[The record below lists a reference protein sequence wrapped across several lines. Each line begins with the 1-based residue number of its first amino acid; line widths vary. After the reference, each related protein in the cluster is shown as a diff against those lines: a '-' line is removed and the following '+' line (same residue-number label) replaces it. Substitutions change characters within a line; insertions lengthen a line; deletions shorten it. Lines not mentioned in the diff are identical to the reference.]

1 MRVMRCDIF
10 FSVRRETG
18 VRTLVRPLLNDMS
31 ESDNS
36 DAPRRSVT
44 ARTQLTDVKKYTCE
58 RFVRPAVS
66 RAARM
71 TE

>member
-1 MRVMRCDIF
+1 
-10 FSVRRETG
+10 
-18 VRTLVRPLLNDMS
+18 MS

-71 TE
+71 TTVAGPFVNERTYAPFRDAT